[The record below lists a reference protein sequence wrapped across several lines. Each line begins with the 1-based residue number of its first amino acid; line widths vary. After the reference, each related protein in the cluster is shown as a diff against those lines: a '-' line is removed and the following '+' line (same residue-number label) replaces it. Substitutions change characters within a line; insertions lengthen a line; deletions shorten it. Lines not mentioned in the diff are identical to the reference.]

1 MKIKLVEWKKGGAGA
16 LTGLKVSSQHTSR
29 TAHNEQQL
37 QADPGDPIPS
47 PGLCGHLH
55 THRVH
60 ISHTGIHIKIIN
72 PKNKTKQKT
81 VIDT

>member
-1 MKIKLVEWKKGGAGA
+1 MA
-16 LTGLKVSSQHTSR
+16 
-29 TAHNEQQL
+29 QQL
-37 QADPGDPIPS
+37 GAHTPQHPYNCLKLQSQGDLIPS
-47 PGLCGHLH
+47 GLCGHLH